1 MNMAAGYPFGKISD
15 WLIEQRAKDTVEAAR
30 QKAWPVKP

>member
-1 MNMAAGYPFGKISD
+1 MNANTGYLFGPIPD
-15 WLIEQRAKDTVEAAR
+15 WLIEQRAKDTFEAAR